1 MAAAPIRN
9 LKFLALVALVI
20 VFILELGV
28 LMAGFQR
35 SLDGHGDFSAFY
47 RTGVMV
53 RAGELHRLYDPQN
66 QLAFDRKLFPGLNRF
81 PPYYFYHPPFEAL
94 LLTPLA
100 FLPYRTAF
108 WIWTISSFVLLWISG
123 KILSRAFPE
132 LQRTV
137 KIPLTFL
144 LLAFFPVIMIFL
156 QGQDSALLLLL
167 VTCAFAQL
175 NGGRKLSAGV
185 LLALGLF
192 KFQFIIPLAVLLG
205 WRLGQKFVL
214 AFSATAAALLALSC
228 LLLGTSGLT
237 SYGQMLAD
245 GTPEMAW
252 RMPNMRGMI
261 EGVGGPELLPIVL
274 AAILVIWCAWK
285 ISQMQ
290 SGGFALAVVCALLV
304 SHHGHVYDCILLI
317 IPIFYVLEKTIAQNE
332 RRLNYWPVTFFVM
345 LPLYVLLTRLHAT
358 WIFGVMFLMLAFTIV
373 WPVAK
378 PVTLQGRAREAL
390 S

>member
-1 MAAAPIRN
+1 VAAAPIRN

-81 PPYYFYHPPFEAL
+81 PPYYFYHPPFESL